1 MTRIWFRD
9 PAVGPEPGAG
19 GAPQAG
25 EPEGLRGDPPLS
37 LASAAL
43 ESKHHPTPFRPAV
56 PQGLQSPCVTD
67 HSCVPVTA
75 DGAHC
80 QGALLLGQPLSGH
93 GATGTLLVL
102 LISQRLIRR
111 TVLWRV

>member
-1 MTRIWFRD
+1 MVQRPRLWGQNQE
-9 PAVGPEPGAG
+9 PAVHHRQGNLRGSG
-19 GAPQAG
+19 
-25 EPEGLRGDPPLS
+25 GLRGDPPLS
-37 LASAAL
+37 LASATL

-75 DGAHC
+75 DSAHC

-102 LISQRLIRR
+102 LTSQRLIQKP
-111 TVLWRV
+111 VLWRV